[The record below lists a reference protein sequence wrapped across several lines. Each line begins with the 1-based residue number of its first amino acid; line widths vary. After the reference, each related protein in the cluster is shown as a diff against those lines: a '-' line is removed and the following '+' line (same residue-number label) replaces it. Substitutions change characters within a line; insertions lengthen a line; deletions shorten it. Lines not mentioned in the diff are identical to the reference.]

1 MSAAN
6 TIPGARVSP
15 RIANGCICWYEGDT
29 FSLRLRMELEDQD
42 GADVTIGQTD
52 TIKVTFYDWT
62 RKAVQEFS
70 FTGADENTVTL
81 AFTDEVTAKFPRG
94 IYRYDILYTHGNR
107 TTLASGNIARVE

>member
-29 FSLRLRMELEDQD
+29 FSIRLEDQD
-42 GADVTIGQTD
+42 GAEVAIGQTD

-62 RKAVQEFS
+62 KKAVQEFS

-107 TTLASGNIARVE
+107 TTLASRNIARVE

>member
-1 MSAAN
+1 M
-6 TIPGARVSP
+6 
-15 RIANGCICWYEGDT
+15 
-29 FSLRLRMELEDQD
+29 
-42 GADVTIGQTD
+42 
-52 TIKVTFYDWT
+52 
-62 RKAVQEFS
+62 QEFS

>member
-1 MSAAN
+1 MSAEN

-29 FSLRLRMELEDQD
+29 FSLRLRLELEDQA

-52 TIKVTFYDWT
+52 TIKV
-62 RKAVQEFS
+62 
-70 FTGADENTVTL
+70 TGADENTVTL